1 MDHHKASSNQ
11 DNTHYNPLITNGV
24 TPNGSS
30 NGNSNIEHQSDA
42 ADGEEKPT
50 RQFTQRYRIALTIT
64 ALMFLTSYLLISY
77 ELKDQA
83 KFTNLINEV
92 GKQRMLSEQIAKSAV
107 LIEHCTKTKE
117 CKEHVADF
125 TRMLKSWKIRQA
137 ELHYG
142 DSTRG
147 IILQNSDT
155 IRAMYAQ
162 TDKYFQPLRHAC
174 DRLDALML
182 KKRISKLLIR
192 RAVQF
197 ILENESDYLWHMDAI
212 ANQYDEEA
220 KASLHRLNNIQV
232 GLLVIAFLTLILQ
245 EFQIFQPVVRRLKI
259 YLDNIKDA
267 SQQSNQQNQELK
279 VAYDS
284 LKEEEEKARQNA
296 EVLTEI
302 NNNLL
307 RTQMELTSA
316 HDQLKLK
323 NRELE
328 EASEIISL
336 NEKLQTARFFDSSV
350 SHFSAVMNWKNNQD
364 LYSWSD
370 NLLTHLVPFVNGLQ
384 AVIYSY
390 DEDKGKLM
398 ATGGHA
404 VSKEFYS
411 VRQALDLGETMVGQ
425 VAKSQQAI
433 YVQNIESS
441 HYETLA
447 GTSEVYPKNIFI
459 LPLIYNDALCGVLE
473 LTSIAA
479 FEERHLEVLRRLS
492 ETIGANLNALRSQK
506 RINQLFMESQNAQ
519 RELEES
525 LVKIQET
532 EERFR
537 KLAEVTQEG
546 LLFLDEETHVIKDAN
561 SVLAKMLG
569 YEHSSELLDKNYLML
584 IAPEYR
590 REVERVSII
599 GKHTVYE
606 TMALRKNGD
615 TFPIELQ
622 GRKVNHNDVTMVV
635 LSVHDI
641 TERKETEKELEEA
654 NRIASLVQELE
665 KKNKDITA
673 SIEYAQRIQEAILP
687 QQDMLKGFLQHF
699 VLYIPKDIVSGDF
712 YWMAE
717 KHEHTF
723 VAAVDCTGHGV
734 PGAFMSLIGYSQL
747 NKIIIEQGTTRPDEI
762 LTKLDAGVSEALRQQ
777 EGKSKSRDGMDLGLV
792 ALNIYE
798 KKLSFAGAYRPM
810 YLVRGGELTEFKGN
824 SFSMGGNFKSKKKKK
839 EFTQTD
845 ITLQNGDTIYITS
858 DGFADQFGGP
868 ENRKYMT
875 KNFKRYL
882 TTIQQY
888 DLERQRELLNQEF
901 HQWMGDHRQ
910 MDDILV
916 IGLRF

>member
-1 MDHHKASSNQ
+1 M
-11 DNTHYNPLITNGV
+11 
-24 TPNGSS
+24 
-30 NGNSNIEHQSDA
+30 
-42 ADGEEKPT
+42 
-50 RQFTQRYRIALTIT
+50 
-64 ALMFLTSYLLISY
+64 
-77 ELKDQA
+77 
-83 KFTNLINEV
+83 
-92 GKQRMLSEQIAKSAV
+92 
-107 LIEHCTKTKE
+107 
-117 CKEHVADF
+117 DF
-125 TRMLKSWKIRQA
+125 TRMLKSWKKRQA

-182 KKRISKLLIR
+182 KKRISKLLIK

-245 EFQIFQPVVRRLKI
+245 EFQIFQPVVRRMKI
-259 YLDNIKDA
+259 YLDNIGRA
-267 SQQSNQQNQELK
+267 SVQSNQKNQELE

-316 HDQLKLK
+316 HDELKLK

-336 NEKLQTARFFDSSV
+336 NEKLETARFFDNSV
-350 SHFSAVMNWKNNQD
+350 SQFSAVMNWKNNQD

-370 NLLTHLVPFVNGLQ
+370 HLLTHLVPFVNGLQ

-390 DEDKGKLM
+390 DEDKSKLM

-404 VSKEFYS
+404 VSKEFYQ

-425 VAKSQQAI
+425 VAKSREAI

-447 GTSEVYPKNIFI
+447 GTSEIYPKNIFI
-459 LPLIYNDALCGVLE
+459 LPLIYNEALCGVLE
-473 LTSIAA
+473 LTSIEA

-519 RELEES
+519 RDLEES

-546 LLFLDEETHVIKDAN
+546 LLFLDEETQTIKDAN
-561 SVLAKMLG
+561 SVLAKNMLG
-569 YEHSSELLDKNYLML
+569 YEHISELMDKNYLSL

-599 GKHTVYE
+599 GKNTVYE

-622 GRKVNHNDVTMVV
+622 GRKVNYNDVTMVV

-641 TERKETEKELEEA
+641 TERKKTEKELEEA
-654 NRIASLVQELE
+654 NRIASLVKELE

-699 VLYIPKDIVSGDF
+699 VLYTPKDIVSGDF

-747 NKIIIEQGTTRPDEI
+747 NKIIIEQGITRPDQI
-762 LTKLDAGVSEALRQQ
+762 LTQLDAGVSEALRQQ
-777 EGKSKSRDGMDLGLV
+777 EGKSKSRDGMDLGLI

-810 YLVRGGELTEFKGN
+810 YLVRGGELTEYKGN
-824 SFSMGGNFKSKKKKK
+824 SFSIGGNFKSKKKKK

-845 ITLQNGDTIYITS
+845 LILQNGDTIYITS

-901 HQWMGDHRQ
+901 LQWMGDYRQ

>member
-1 MDHHKASSNQ
+1 MDDTVDNHNKSSRHQNSTQ
-11 DNTHYNPLITNGV
+11 DTSHTNGV
-24 TPNGSS
+24 AHDVHHLNGHTSSQNTTP
-30 NGNSNIEHQSDA
+30 
-42 ADGEEKPT
+42 KPT
-50 RQFTQRYRIALTIT
+50 QQFTQRYRIALTIT
-64 ALMFLTSYLLISY
+64 ALMFLASYLLISF
-77 ELKDQA
+77 ELKDQS
-83 KFTNLINEV
+83 KYTNLINEV
-92 GKQRMLSEQIAKSAV
+92 GKQRMLSEQIAKASL
-107 LIEHCTKTKE
+107 LIQHCTNTRD
-117 CKEHVADF
+117 CKEQVVLF
-125 TRMLKSWKIRQA
+125 TKMLKIWKQRQA

-142 DSTRG
+142 DFTKG
-147 IILQNSDT
+147 IVLQNSDS
-155 IRAMYAQ
+155 IRSMYQQ
-162 TDKYFQPLRHAC
+162 TDKYYQPLRHAC
-174 DRLDALML
+174 DRLDALMI
-182 KKRISKLLIR
+182 KKRTSRLLIK

-197 ILENESDYLWHMDAI
+197 ILENETDYIRHMDSI

-220 KASLHRLNNIQV
+220 KASLNRLNNIQI
-232 GLLVIAFLTLILQ
+232 GLLVIAFLALILQ
-245 EFQIFQPVVRRLKI
+245 EFQIFQPVVRRMRH
-259 YLDNIKDA
+259 YLDGIQKATNQ
-267 SQQSNQQNQELK
+267 SQQKNQELA

-284 LKEEEEKARQNA
+284 LKQEEEKARQNA

-316 HDQLKLK
+316 HDELKLK
-323 NRELE
+323 NQELE
-328 EASEIISL
+328 EASEIINL
-336 NEKLQTARFFDSSV
+336 NEKLETARFFDNSV

-370 NLLTHLVPFVNGLQ
+370 HLLTHLVPFVNGLQ
-384 AVIYSY
+384 AVIYAF
-390 DEDKGKLM
+390 DEDKQRLM

-404 VSKEFYS
+404 VSSDFYARRKE
-411 VRQALDLGETMVGQ
+411 LELGETMVGQ
-425 VAKSQQAI
+425 VAKSREAI

-441 HYETLA
+441 HFETLS
-447 GTSEVYPKNIFI
+447 GTSEIYPKNIFI
-459 LPLIYNDALCGVLE
+459 LPLIYNEALCGVLE
-473 LTSIAA
+473 LTSIDA

-506 RINQLFMESQNAQ
+506 RINQLFVESKSTQQ
-519 RELEES
+519 ELEES

-546 LLFLDEETHVIKDAN
+546 LLFLDEDTHEIKDAN

-569 YEHSSELLDKNYLML
+569 YEMVHELQGNNYLML

-590 REVERVSII
+590 HEVEEVSIV
-599 GKHTVYE
+599 GKHTVHE
-606 TMALRKNGD
+606 TMALRKNGE

-622 GRKVNHNDVTMVV
+622 GRKVVYNDLTMLV
-635 LSVHDI
+635 LSVRDI
-641 TERKETEKELEEA
+641 TQRKKTEKELEEA
-654 NRIASLVQELE
+654 NRIASLVKELE

-687 QQDMLKGFLQHF
+687 NNDMLKGFLQHF
-699 VLYIPKDIVSGDF
+699 VLYHPKDIVSGDF
-712 YWMAE
+712 YWITE
-717 KHEHTF
+717 KNEHTF

-747 NKIIIEQGTTRPDEI
+747 NKIIIEQGTSRPEEI
-762 LTKLDAGVSEALRQQ
+762 LTKLDAGVSESLRQQ

-810 YLVRGGELTEFKGN
+810 YLIRGGELQEYKGN
-824 SFSMGGNFKSKKKKK
+824 PFSIGGNFKSKKKKK

-845 ITLQNGDTIYITS
+845 IMLQNGDTIYITS

-875 KNFKRYL
+875 KNFKRFL
-882 TTIQQY
+882 LTIQQF
-888 DLERQRELLNQEF
+888 DLERQKELLYQELR
-901 HQWMGDHRQ
+901 QWQGDHRQ